1 MLLRAS
7 LLACAA
13 GLAGALPRP
22 AVAQSLETCL
32 DSAADYSPV
41 YPTATYPV
49 GTKEVI
55 AVWRFAKG
63 EKHRELLGR
72 FVAVDVGSAAPP
84 NYKIAEAKMAVG
96 KTSEGRF
103 RFTLPRPMPAGHY
116 VVEVSA
122 DGQPWQSAVFDIAP
136 RPDTPAP
143 GRLEDLAPLAEGR
156 AWHYD
161 FVQEA
166 GEGAHVTLP
175 DVKPDAEGKLRA
187 TGTYTVAGVDPIGTR
202 IAIRRNATPVLDEW
216 WRLASDGLFV
226 TQRKEHASGDTV
238 TLDPPQKILA
248 WPPGDTEWGWEAKDK
263 SEKQSYRMWGPLPV
277 ETPSGKLP
285 GYIVL
290 LRNTQANGM
299 EISVERQ
306 FVAGMGMTREVTI
319 FQLGSV
325 TAMRQSSVLRSADK
339 KQ

>member
-1 MLLRAS
+1 MLARAS
-7 LLACAA
+7 LLACLAA
-13 GLAGALPRP
+13 LAGELPCPAL
-22 AVAQSLETCL
+22 AQSLETCL

-41 YPTATYPV
+41 YPTANYPV

-72 FVAVDVGSAAPP
+72 FVAIDVGSAAPP

-122 DGQPWQSAVFDIAP
+122 DGHPWQSAVFDIAP
-136 RPDTPAP
+136 RPDAPAVA
-143 GRLEDLAPLAEGR
+143 RLEDLVPLTEGR
-156 AWHYD
+156 VWQYD
-161 FVQEA
+161 FAQEA

-175 DVKPDAEGKLRA
+175 DVKPDADGKLRA
-187 TGTYTVAGVDPIGTR
+187 IGTYAVAGVDPIGTR
-202 IAIRRNATPVLDEW
+202 IAISRNSTPVLEEW
-216 WRLASDGLFV
+216 WRLDSSGLFV
-226 TQRKEHASGDTV
+226 TQRKDRESDATV

-248 WPPGDTEWGWEAKDK
+248 WPAGDGEWSWEAKDK

-290 LRNTQANGM
+290 LRNIQASGM
-299 EISVERQ
+299 EITVERQ
-306 FVAGMGMTREVTI
+306 FVPGVGMTREVTI

-325 TAMRQSSVLRSADK
+325 TAMRQSSVLRPAGSG
-339 KQ
+339 Q